1 MKNKNRPLPQAA
13 LYAIAVACLLLAAS
27 LSCNRQSTPTPEL
40 TGEQMAAILLS
51 QEEVA
56 AEFSALLL
64 TPESSGI
71 LDNAQTAVDD
81 TLNPDDTGA
90 DIAAAGRTTG
100 YIHTFQDPQSPLDNV
115 GEDPFEMRAIVHLL
129 EDEKQ
134 ATDFLSTLTEEFTK
148 FEDVPVDQG
157 TVSSVSTLDHDTLG
171 EESTFFRAEL
181 TPPESETAAIY
192 WLLWKRGATVL
203 EAGAFAPA
211 TSAID
216 HSSAVLRLTAI
227 MDGRAKRTAQ

>member
-1 MKNKNRPLPQAA
+1 MKNKKRPLPQAA
-13 LYAIAVACLLLAAS
+13 LYAIAVACLLLATS
-27 LSCNRQSTPTPEL
+27 LSCNRQSTPEP

-64 TPESSGI
+64 TPESSGF
-71 LDNAQTAVDD
+71 LDNEQTAVDD
-81 TLNPDDTGA
+81 TLNPDDSGA
-90 DIAAAGRTTG
+90 DITAAGRITG
-100 YIHTFQDPQSPLDNV
+100 YIHTFQDPRSSLDNG

-129 EDEKQ
+129 EDKKQ
-134 ATDFLSTLTEEFTK
+134 ATDFLSMLTEEFKK

-157 TVSSVSTLDHDTLG
+157 TISSVSTLDHDTLG

-181 TPPESETAAIY
+181 TPPESEPAAIY

-211 TSAID
+211 TSAVD
-216 HSSAVLRLTAI
+216 HSDAVHRLAAI